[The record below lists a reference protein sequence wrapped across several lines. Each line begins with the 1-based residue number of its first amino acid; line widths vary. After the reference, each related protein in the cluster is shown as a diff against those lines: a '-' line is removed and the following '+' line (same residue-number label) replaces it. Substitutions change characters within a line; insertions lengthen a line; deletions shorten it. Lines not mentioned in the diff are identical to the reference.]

1 MSALGLG
8 LIAALCWGVHD
19 FSVRYLK
26 DSVPLLGSLMVVLA
40 VGTLF
45 QCVGIGLS
53 GAALALPTRALGYA
67 VAAGGCFLVADLAL
81 YAAFRR
87 GPVALV
93 APLVASYPVLSV
105 GFAIWRG
112 TEISAWQWLA
122 VVAIVLGVGAAS
134 GRKQEV
140 GKAGAWKVTVAL
152 SLLGAA
158 GFASTFALG
167 QHAAEFGAAQA
178 NLVTRLT
185 ALVGLL
191 LLILVSRQVFWP
203 GKRALP
209 LLVVMGV
216 LDGVALQNVLD
227 AGGLPNAEY
236 AAVSSSIFG
245 MLTVVLA
252 WAILRERM
260 TGLQWVGCVLAFAGI
275 GALAL

>member
-8 LIAALCWGVHD
+8 LIAALCWGLHD

-26 DSVPLLGSLMVVLA
+26 DSVPLMGSLMVVLA

-45 QCVGIGLS
+45 QLAGISLS
-53 GAALALPTRALGYA
+53 GAELALPNQALGYA
-67 VAAGGCFLVADLAL
+67 IAAGGSFLIADLAL

-93 APLVASYPVLSV
+93 APLVASYPVLSI

-112 TEISAWQWLA
+112 GEVTPWQWLA
-122 VVAIVLGVGAAS
+122 VVVIVLGVGAAA
-134 GRKQEV
+134 GRPQEA
-140 GKAGAWKVTVAL
+140 GATGAWKTTVAL

-167 QHAAEFGAAQA
+167 QYAAEFGAAQA
-178 NLVTRLT
+178 NLITRTT
-185 ALVGLL
+185 ALAGLL
-191 LLILVSRQVFWP
+191 ALMVLARQVFWP
-203 GKRALP
+203 GLKALP
-209 LLVVMGV
+209 ILVILGV
-216 LDGVALQNVLD
+216 LDGIALQNVLK
-227 AGGLPNAEY
+227 AGGMPHAEY

-260 TGLQWVGCVLAFAGI
+260 TALQWLGCVLAFAGI

>member
-8 LIAALCWGVHD
+8 LIAALCWGLHD

-26 DSVPLLGSLMVVLA
+26 DSVPLMGSLMVVLA

-45 QCVGIGLS
+45 QLAGISLS
-53 GAALALPTRALGYA
+53 GAELALPSQALVYA
-67 VAAGGCFLVADLAL
+67 IAAGGSFLIADLAL

-112 TEISAWQWLA
+112 VEVSSWQWLA
-122 VVAIVLGVGAAS
+122 VVVIVLGVGAAA
-134 GRKQEV
+134 GRPQET
-140 GKAGAWKVTVAL
+140 GAIGAWKATVAL
-152 SLLGAA
+152 SLLGAS

-167 QHAAEFGAAQA
+167 QYAAEFGAPQA
-178 NLVTRLT
+178 NLATRMT
-185 ALVGLL
+185 ALIGLMCL
-191 LLILVSRQVFWP
+191 MALTRNMVWP
-203 GKRALP
+203 GWRALP
-209 LLVVMGV
+209 LLVTMGV
-216 LDGVALQNVLD
+216 LDGMALQNVLK
-227 AGGLPNAEY
+227 AGGMPHAEY

-252 WAILRERM
+252 WMILRERM
-260 TGLQWVGCVLAFAGI
+260 TALQWLGCMLAFGGI